1 MLANCEQ
8 DKRVAMGSSVWKMH
22 DMAAGGA
29 KNLRKGKLRER
40 DPQGKP
46 GRATDASE
54 R

>member
-1 MLANCEQ
+1 
-8 DKRVAMGSSVWKMH
+8 MGRNAWKMH
-22 DMAAGGA
+22 DKTAEGA
-29 KNLRKGKLRER
+29 KNLRKGKLREG